1 MRSKAALPLAQH
13 GSAALSRALV
23 GFLCLRELSYNTPIP
38 TLLESAEKNVLFCL
52 FNFDYSVFYI
62 HKEYTRLV
70 YSDQNKV

>member
-1 MRSKAALPLAQH
+1 MRSKDALPLAQH

-23 GFLCLRELSYNTPIP
+23 GFLCLRELSYNTPVYQH
-38 TLLESAEKNVLFCL
+38 SYNAEKNVLFCL
-52 FNFDYSVFYI
+52 FNFDHSVFYI